1 MDKHIT
7 VAAVLNLAF
16 GILGVL
22 AAFMLFV
29 LIAGA
34 GILSC
39 DPQAI
44 RVTWIVGTAIAF
56 FLTLTSVPAIIG
68 GIGLLKRKSWAR
80 ILLLIVSALQLL
92 DIPLGTALGIYT
104 IWVLIQDETK
114 VLLEAPPPAA
124 TQ

>member
-1 MDKHIT
+1 MEKHIT
-7 VAAVLNLAF
+7 LAAALNLAF

-22 AAFMLFV
+22 VAFALFV

-34 GILSC
+34 GIISR
-39 DPQAI
+39 DPHAI
-44 RVTWIVGTAIAF
+44 RVTWIVGTALAF
-56 FLTLTSVPAIIG
+56 FFVLTSIPAIIG

-104 IWVLIQDETK
+104 IWVLIQDETRK
-114 VLLEAPPPAA
+114 LLEAKPQAV
-124 TQ
+124 TR

>member
-7 VAAVLNLAF
+7 LAAALNLAF

-22 AAFMLFV
+22 VAFMLFV
-29 LIAGA
+29 FIVGA
-34 GILSC
+34 GIVSR
-39 DPQAI
+39 DPHAI

-56 FLTLTSVPAIIG
+56 ILTLTSVPAIIG
-68 GIGLLKRKSWAR
+68 GLGLLKRKSWAR

-114 VLLEAPPPAA
+114 TMLEPGPPVA
-124 TQ
+124 